1 MYRTESNMFF
11 TYCFFLFLI
20 IIFDSMSTLTKPN
33 HIGRKISRIRE
44 LRDMKQE
51 ALAQALGTNQQAIS
65 AMENSE
71 TIDDEKLAEIA
82 KALGVTVEAIKNF
95 SEEGVIN
102 YFNSF
107 NDTKN
112 SQVNFGNHCTFN
124 PLDKLMES
132 VDENKKLYERLLQAE
147 KDKVE
152 YLEKLLKG
160 NNLL

>member
-1 MYRTESNMFF
+1 
-11 TYCFFLFLI
+11 
-20 IIFDSMSTLTKPN
+20 MSTLTKPN

-71 TIDDEKLAEIA
+71 TIEEEKLLEVA

-95 SEEGVIN
+95 SEEAVIN
-102 YFNSF
+102 YFNNNF
-107 NDTKN
+107 YDN
-112 SQVNFGNHCTFN
+112 SHSTVGNTLCTFN
-124 PLDKLMES
+124 PLDKVVE
-132 VDENKKLYERLLQAE
+132 LYERLVQAE

-160 NNLL
+160 K

>member
-1 MYRTESNMFF
+1 
-11 TYCFFLFLI
+11 
-20 IIFDSMSTLTKPN
+20 MSTLTKPN

-71 TIDDEKLAEIA
+71 TIEEEKLVEVA

-95 SEEGVIN
+95 SDEAAIN

-107 NDTKN
+107 NDAVHN
-112 SQVNFGNHCTFN
+112 SHFGNNNNCTFN
-124 PLDKLMES
+124 PLDKLMET
-132 VDENKKLYERLLQAE
+132 VEENKKLYERLLKAE
-147 KDKVE
+147 QDKIE
-152 YLEKLLKG
+152 YLEKLLKEK
-160 NNLL
+160 

>member
-1 MYRTESNMFF
+1 
-11 TYCFFLFLI
+11 
-20 IIFDSMSTLTKPN
+20 MSTLTKPN

-51 ALAQALGTNQQAIS
+51 ALAQALGISQQTIS
-65 AMENSE
+65 AIENSE
-71 TIDDEKLAEIA
+71 TIEEERLIEVA

-95 SEEGVIN
+95 SEEAAIN

-107 NDTKN
+107 NEAV
-112 SQVNFGNHCTFN
+112 SHSHFGNNNHCTFN
-124 PLDKLMES
+124 PLDKLMET

-147 KDKVE
+147 KDKIE

-160 NNLL
+160 R

>member
-1 MYRTESNMFF
+1 MTP
-11 TYCFFLFLI
+11 
-20 IIFDSMSTLTKPN
+20 TKN

-51 ALAQALGTNQQAIS
+51 ALAQAMGTNQQAIS
-65 AMENSE
+65 MLENSE
-71 TIDDEKLAEIA
+71 TIDEEKLVEVA
-82 KALGVTVEAIKNF
+82 KALGVTPEAIKNF

-124 PLDKLMES
+124 PLDKLIEAYE
-132 VDENKKLYERLLQAE
+132 ENKKLYERLLEAE
-147 KDKVE
+147 RKRQ
-152 YLEKLLKG
+152 
-160 NNLL
+160 